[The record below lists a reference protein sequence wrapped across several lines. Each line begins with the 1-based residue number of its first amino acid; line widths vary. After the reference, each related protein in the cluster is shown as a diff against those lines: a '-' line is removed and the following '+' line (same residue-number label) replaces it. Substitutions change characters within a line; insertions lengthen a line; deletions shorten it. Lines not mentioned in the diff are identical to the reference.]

1 MTIVSTRGG
10 KGGGGWGREEIK
22 PWDNFYLDHNW
33 RWLSVWACVVL
44 GTSLA
49 MLLWLLCRR
58 LRLMGPNNVNVYGQ
72 H

>member
-10 KGGGGWGREEIK
+10 EGRNQTLIGIF
-22 PWDNFYLDHNW
+22 FYLDHNW
-33 RWLSVWACVVL
+33 RWVNVWACVVL

-49 MLLWLLCRR
+49 MLLWLLRHS